1 MKKKRILDL
10 VVCLFL
16 ALSVL
21 CSVAYLF
28 IEAVHDCHGHGCPI
42 CAQMDECVKALAGFA
57 VGVAGAYFYAA
68 RYVGVACAS
77 AQRKSLRRENV
88 TLVALKVKLSN

>member
-1 MKKKRILDL
+1 MKKKRILNL

-28 IEAVHDCHGHGCPI
+28 IEAVHDCCPI

>member
-1 MKKKRILDL
+1 MKKKRILSL
-10 VVCLFL
+10 VLCLFL

-28 IEAVHDCHGHGCPI
+28 VEAVHDCYGHGCPV
-42 CAQMDECVKALAGFA
+42 CAQMGECVKALAGFA
-57 VGVAGAYFYAA
+57 VGVASACFYAA
-68 RYVGVACAS
+68 RHAGAACAS
-77 AQRKSLRRENV
+77 VQRKSLWRESV

>member
-1 MKKKRILDL
+1 MKKKRILNL
-10 VVCLFL
+10 AVCLFL

-28 IEAVHDCHGHGCPI
+28 IEAVHDCHGHGCPV

-57 VGVAGAYFYAA
+57 VGAAAAYFYAERYGGTGRAPA
-68 RYVGVACAS
+68 RKESLWRES
-77 AQRKSLRRENV
+77 A
-88 TLVALKVKLSN
+88 TLVALKVKLSD

>member
-1 MKKKRILDL
+1 MKKKRILNL

-42 CAQMDECVKALAGFA
+42 CAQMEECVKALAGFA

-68 RYVGVACAS
+68 R
-77 AQRKSLRRENV
+77 
-88 TLVALKVKLSN
+88 

>member
-1 MKKKRILDL
+1 
-10 VVCLFL
+10 
-16 ALSVL
+16 
-21 CSVAYLF
+21 
-28 IEAVHDCHGHGCPI
+28 
-42 CAQMDECVKALAGFA
+42 MDECVKTLAGFA

-68 RYVGVACAS
+68 RYVGAACAS

>member
-1 MKKKRILDL
+1 MKKKRILNL

-68 RYVGVACAS
+68 RYVGVACRGRVSGA
-77 AQRKSLRRENV
+77 KM
-88 TLVALKVKLSN
+88 

>member
-1 MKKKRILDL
+1 MKKKRISNL

-28 IEAVHDCHGHGCPI
+28 VEAVHDCHGHGCPV

-57 VGVAGAYFYAA
+57 VGVAAAYFYAA
-68 RYVGVACAS
+68 RYAGAACAS
-77 AQRKSLRRENV
+77 VQRKSLRRESV

>member
-1 MKKKRILDL
+1 MKKKGILNL

-42 CAQMDECVKALAGFA
+42 CAQMDECVKTLAGFA

-68 RYVGVACAS
+68 RYVGAACAS